1 LLFLGRTQLERNFSF
16 PFAFFTRPC
25 HFAFLSHLFILQLD
39 KVKCTSTRATAAHGL
54 VVMVRDWDWDRGLG
68 VAIAIAIAI
77 GAAMFCHV
85 HVHVWCVL
93 CGMAAR
99 QEVRS
104 PNAK

>member
-1 LLFLGRTQLERNFSF
+1 
-16 PFAFFTRPC
+16 
-25 HFAFLSHLFILQLD
+25 
-39 KVKCTSTRATAAHGL
+39 V
-54 VVMVRDWDWDRGLG
+54 
-68 VAIAIAIAI
+68 AIAIAI